1 MNFKSLFFFISVSN
15 QETHNVF
22 HTHVERSTVYWNQL
36 GQRKNMENIVHNGN
50 INVKKSQQIKKVA
63 YRILATCHCR
73 KNV

>member
-1 MNFKSLFFFISVSN
+1 
-15 QETHNVF
+15 
-22 HTHVERSTVYWNQL
+22 
-36 GQRKNMENIVHNGN
+36 MENIVHNGN